1 MGAELR
7 TTIVQANSMQE
18 AWKMVIEEAEAES
31 GRASYNGDFNTTS
44 FTQDVTRKYHSI
56 EGIEKADEWIQEN
69 VPKWETWGVCLKERI
84 YNTNKI
90 KSTVERNA
98 QKGARK
104 WVTKYV
110 GIDDWNKEELAVA
123 DTLQDCIDLTRAYC
137 EKTARENATFKVEIR
152 KRLININEYHCA
164 TIKYKKSKTESK
176 GTYLFVG
183 LCSS

>member
-1 MGAELR
+1 MGATLR
-7 TTIVQANSMQE
+7 TTTVQANSMQE
-18 AWKMVIEEAEAES
+18 AWKMVNEEAEAES
-31 GRASYNGDFNTTS
+31 GRGSYNGDFNTTS

-56 EGIEKADEWIQEN
+56 KGIEKADEWIQEN
-69 VPKWETWGVCLKERI
+69 VPKWETWGVCLKEKI

-90 KSTVERNA
+90 KSTVERNP

-110 GIDDWNKEELAVA
+110 GIDTWNHKDLAIA

-152 KRLININEYHCA
+152 KKLKNINEYHCA

-183 LCSS
+183 LCSC